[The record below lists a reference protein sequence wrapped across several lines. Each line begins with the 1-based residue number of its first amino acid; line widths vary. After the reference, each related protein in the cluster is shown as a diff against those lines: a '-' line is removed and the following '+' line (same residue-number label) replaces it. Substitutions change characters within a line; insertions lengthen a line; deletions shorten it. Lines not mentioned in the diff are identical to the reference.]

1 MQEKA
6 ENENNRKKINET
18 KTKQTADGKFKYN
31 QSWSLEYSKK
41 IVSVVVKDNWKY
53 TCGYNKGIV

>member
-31 QSWSLEYSKK
+31 QS
-41 IVSVVVKDNWKY
+41 
-53 TCGYNKGIV
+53 